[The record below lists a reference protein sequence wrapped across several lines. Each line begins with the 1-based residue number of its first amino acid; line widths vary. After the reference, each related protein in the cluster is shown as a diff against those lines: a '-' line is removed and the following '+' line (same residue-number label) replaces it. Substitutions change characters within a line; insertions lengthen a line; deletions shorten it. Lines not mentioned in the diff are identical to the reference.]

1 MKKRAAQRAC
11 ALLAALALCAAL
23 GTGVFAEAAPGPAES
38 PAASGVESAA
48 QTQGQGQSGAGSE
61 ETADSALSH
70 QPETPADESSLTEEG
85 TQAAGDAEG
94 QAGAEQDAEAQ
105 AALQAAAAPAPQGGA
120 SLAETT
126 GLTITADDGQ
136 PLVQGVDYELVQG
149 VATILGTGNTNAK
162 PTTAVGT
169 PANLIVLKTERAV
182 TVTGASKNNYGL
194 QVAAGVHASITLNGV
209 TIAAPVPFDIVTNIN
224 GTADGQP
231 AERGYE
237 ILPEK
242 RTSVHLTL
250 ADGST
255 NTLAVTPAN
264 TERPAIR
271 CGEGSVLVIDDSVWN
286 QTAAGEAI
294 TPEQGR
300 VPYDCTLK
308 NGTELKQGDPLWKM
322 DSETPGAL
330 TVTGGGYSAGIGGGI
345 AEASGGIT
353 IEGGALEA
361 HAMTGAV
368 NTALYSGTGIGGG
381 AGGGTGCTLEGGG
394 LTINGGRITATGS
407 YHGAAV
413 GAGCRLNECGV
424 AIPDQLPG
432 TLKAQFGLCP
442 WCEGRGNKTPHAAI
456 PGDITVN
463 GGYIE
468 ATSGVHG
475 NAVGGGCMNA
485 MNVGH
490 GGAEKEQH
498 ELRINGGTL
507 KPFGKNSSDGEL
519 GSWDVGARG
528 GKVIVTGGSFPV
540 HKHNGDINT
549 DGLSFQG
556 ASVESAS
563 GEKLTM
569 VEIDLHNYPELQG
582 GKVIDFHVSIG
593 GVPLEPEYGLANII
607 DTDGKLYFWL
617 PESAVGQSVEI
628 SGLKVLNT
636 SGQEQDGEY
645 PFVVPE
651 VGQNGNVAK
660 RYVIFEVDES
670 QFSADL
676 KSQLDKRY
684 DGVPV
689 SWEKLKDEIAAQGI
703 EVTKPNGEKLT
714 DASAMTPEAR
724 RYLDKNGQ
732 PTQEASNTAP
742 FKNAGSYE
750 LTINSSQ
757 FAKDEDFAATFWG
770 HQAKLGAKIT
780 PADSR
785 VTDFTYST
793 TGTNKTETLTLT
805 ANVKPQAGEAKT
817 CEAPDGYVQF
827 YINGVAV
834 GAPVRLDG
842 AVSQDTDG
850 YYYRTASV
858 TFDFTQGGYPAIPSR
873 EDGKFIIEAKHYGST
888 NYTDSEG
895 TPIELDGADLPGGG
909 LPTTDPPEVEIKPG
923 QPGGGENGKPLEPD
937 KVEPNPDGS
946 GRLDSYVTD
955 KVVRPTQPGA
965 VLDKEGAEDFINDRY
980 EFTDNQGEPLEPD
993 EIIIY
998 DKEGNDITDK
1008 GIDLSKPGDYVIHV
1022 KVEDENGNSTTVDL
1036 DYIVKDPP
1044 EVEIKPGQ
1052 PGEPEKDEDG
1062 EDKPGTGT
1070 LQPEDEPHQ
1079 GEDGLVHQN
1088 YKDVVYEKVEN
1099 TVLSQQDVEKLVNG
1113 RYEIPAGSDVSV
1125 VIKDSTGKVVTG
1137 IDKSHVTHYTVEVV
1151 VKDEHGNSTTIH
1163 LRYQLYDDGST
1174 PPSPGSSGDKG
1185 NPKTGA

>member
-1 MKKRAAQRAC
+1 MKRKAAQRLC
-11 ALLAALALCAAL
+11 ALVAALALSISVCAGA
-23 GTGVFAEAAPGPAES
+23 FAEAAPGA
-38 PAASGVESAA
+38 AASGPQSGTWQA
-48 QTQGQGQSGAGSE
+48 QEEGQSSPGSE

-70 QPETPADESSLTEEG
+70 QPETPADESSLKEKE
-85 TQAAGDAEG
+85 TQAGQPAEDAAG
-94 QAGAEQDAEAQ
+94 QAGAEQEA
-105 AALQAAAAPAPQGGA
+105 AVQAAAVPQAA
-120 SLAETT
+120 SLAEAT

-136 PLVQGVDYELVQG
+136 PLVEGVDYELTADT
-149 VATILGTGNTNAK
+149 ATNTGGK
-162 PTTAVGT
+162 LV
-169 PANLIVLKTERAV
+169 VLKTERAV
-182 TVTGASKNNYGL
+182 TVTGTSKDNYGL
-194 QVAAGVHASITLNGV
+194 QVAAGVHASITFNNV
-209 TIAAPVPFDIVTNIN
+209 TIKAPIPFDIVTNLN
-224 GTADGQP
+224 GTADGTP
-231 AERGYE
+231 ATRGYE

-250 ADGST
+250 ADGSV
-255 NTLAVTPAN
+255 NTLTVTPAN
-264 TERPAIR
+264 TERPALR

-330 TVTGGGYSAGIGGGI
+330 TVNGGYCSAGIGGGYR
-345 AEASGGIT
+345 EDSGKMT
-353 IEGGALEA
+353 IEGGCLEVYA
-361 HAMTGAV
+361 TNPGNAYQNFSLGA
-368 NTALYSGTGIGGG
+368 GIGGG
-381 AGGGTGCTLEGGG
+381 TGGGTGCTLEGSG
-394 LTINGGRITATGS
+394 LTINGGDIKAYGS
-407 YHGAAV
+407 YHGA
-413 GAGCRLNECGV
+413 GIGTGCVNGDGIHV
-424 AIPDQLPG
+424 HASALPG
-432 TLKAQFGLCP
+432 AISSRLGTCSLG
-442 WCEGRGNKTPHAAI
+442 HANEAPI
-456 PGDITVN
+456 PGDITIN
-463 GGYIE
+463 GGYST
-468 ATSGVHG
+468 AYGYTHG
-475 NAVGGGCMNA
+475 NAFGGGCLSAVNT
-485 MNVGH
+485 GH
-490 GGAEKEQH
+490 GDATTPH
-498 ELRINGGTL
+498 EIKITGGTL
-507 KPFGKNSSDGEL
+507 KPVSLRTGKSY
-519 GSWDVGARG
+519 DVGALG

-540 HKHNGDINT
+540 GKYSGGV

-617 PESAVGQSVEI
+617 PKSAVGQSVEI

-670 QFSADL
+670 QFSEEL
-676 KSQLDKRY
+676 SRQLNKRY

-750 LTINSSQ
+750 LIINSSQ

-805 ANVKPQAGEAKT
+805 ANVKPQAGEALT
-817 CEAPDGYVQF
+817 CDAPDGYVQF

-834 GAPVRLDG
+834 GAPMEL
-842 AVSQDTDG
+842 AKLLSQTDTDG
-850 YYYRTASV
+850 YAYRTASV
-858 TFDFTQGGYPAIPSR
+858 TLNFTQGGYPAIPSR
-873 EDGKFIIEAKHYGST
+873 PDGKFVIEAKHYGST

-895 TPIELDGADLPGGG
+895 TAIELDGADLPGGG
-909 LPTTDPPEVEIKPG
+909 LPTTDPPEVVIRPE
-923 QPGGGENGKPLEPD
+923 QPGGGESGKPLEPD

-946 GRLDSYVTD
+946 GKLDSYIHD
-955 KVVRPTQPGA
+955 KLVRPTEPGA
-965 VLDKEGAEDFINDRY
+965 AFDKDDAKALINDRY
-980 EFTDNQGEPLEPD
+980 VFKDNQGNLLTPGEVV
-993 EIIIY
+993 IY
-998 DKEGNDITDK
+998 DKDGNDITDQ

-1022 KVEDENGNSTTVDL
+1022 KVEDANNGNSTTVDL

-1044 EVEIKPGQ
+1044 EVSIKPGQ
-1052 PGEPEKDEDG
+1052 PGEPEKDGNG

-1070 LQPEDEPHQ
+1070 LQPEDKPHQ

-1099 TVLSQQDVEKLVNG
+1099 VTLTQAEVEELVNG
-1113 RYEIPAGSDVSV
+1113 RYNIPAGSNVSV
-1125 VIKDSTGKVVTG
+1125 VIKDSTGKEVTG
-1137 IDKSHVTHYTVEVV
+1137 LDKSRVTHYTIEVV
-1151 VKDEHGNSTTIH
+1151 VTDAEGNSTTVH
-1163 LRYQLYDDGST
+1163 LRYQLYEEGTT
-1174 PPSPGSSGDKG
+1174 PPAPGGSGEKG
-1185 NPKTGA
+1185 NPKTSV

>member
-1 MKKRAAQRAC
+1 MKRKAAQRLC
-11 ALLAALALCAAL
+11 ALVAALALSISVCAGA
-23 GTGVFAEAAPGPAES
+23 FAEAAPGA
-38 PAASGVESAA
+38 AASGPQSGTWQA
-48 QTQGQGQSGAGSE
+48 QEEGQSSPGSE

-70 QPETPADESSLTEEG
+70 QPEIPADESSLKEEG
-85 TQAAGDAEG
+85 TQAGQPAEDAAG
-94 QAGAEQDAEAQ
+94 QAGAEQEA
-105 AALQAAAAPAPQGGA
+105 AVQAAAVPQAA
-120 SLAETT
+120 SLAEAT

-136 PLVQGVDYELVQG
+136 PLVEGVDYEIKTG
-149 VATILGTGNTNAK
+149 VAT
-162 PTTAVGT
+162 TAVKSGT
-169 PANLIVLKTERAV
+169 TSSAGSFANLIVLKTESAV
-182 TVTGASKNNYGL
+182 TVTGTSKDNYGL
-194 QVAAGVHASITLNGV
+194 QVAAGVHANITLNGV
-209 TIAAPVPFDIVTNIN
+209 AIAAPIPFDIVTNLN
-224 GTADGQP
+224 GTADGTP
-231 AERGYE
+231 ATRGYE

-250 ADGST
+250 ADGSV
-255 NTLAVTPAN
+255 NTLTVTPAN
-264 TERPAIR
+264 TERPALR

-322 DSETPGAL
+322 DSEAPGKL
-330 TVTGGGYSAGIGGGI
+330 VTNSGYSSASIGGGM
-345 AEASGGIT
+345 AEDGGGIT
-353 IEGGALEA
+353 IEGGILEA
-361 HAMTGAV
+361 HATSPNNSGVLCGA
-368 NTALYSGTGIGGG
+368 GIGGG
-381 AGGGTGCTLEGGG
+381 IGGGTGCVLEGGG
-394 LTINGGRITATGS
+394 VTINGGRITAYGS
-407 YHGAAV
+407 YHGAGIGGGYRNGCSIYRSTPLDGAV
-413 GAGCRLNECGV
+413 KARWGKCPACG
-424 AIPDQLPG
+424 
-432 TLKAQFGLCP
+432 TST
-442 WCEGRGNKTPHAAI
+442 TPHAPI

-463 GGYIE
+463 GGYTE
-468 ATSGVHG
+468 AYGYTHG
-475 NAVGGGCMNA
+475 NAIGSGCYNA
-485 MNVGH
+485 NNLGH
-490 GGAEKEQH
+490 GDATTAH
-498 ELRINGGTL
+498 EIRITGGTL
-507 KPFGKNSSDGEL
+507 KPIAKRTSS
-519 GSWDVGARG
+519 SYDVGVRG
-528 GKVIVTGGSFPV
+528 GKVVVTGGSFPV
-540 HKHNGDINT
+540 GKQSGGV

-617 PESAVGQSVEI
+617 PKSAVGQSVEI

-670 QFSADL
+670 QFSEEL
-676 KSQLDKRY
+676 SRQLNKRY

-750 LTINSSQ
+750 LIINSSQ

-805 ANVKPQAGEAKT
+805 ANVKPQAGEALT
-817 CEAPDGYVQF
+817 CDAPDGYVQF

-834 GAPVRLDG
+834 GAPMEL
-842 AVSQDTDG
+842 AKLLSQTDADG
-850 YYYRTASV
+850 YAYRTASV
-858 TFDFTQGGYPAIPSR
+858 TLNFTQGGYPAIPSR
-873 EDGKFIIEAKHYGST
+873 PDGKFVIEAKHYGST

-895 TPIELDGADLPGGG
+895 TAIELDGADLPGGG
-909 LPTTDPPEVEIKPG
+909 LPTTDPPEVVIRPE
-923 QPGGGENGKPLEPD
+923 QPGGGESGKPLEPD

-946 GRLDSYVTD
+946 GKLDSYIHD
-955 KVVRPTQPGA
+955 KLVRPTEPGA
-965 VLDKEGAEDFINDRY
+965 AFDKDDAKALINDRY
-980 EFTDNQGEPLEPD
+980 VFKDNQGNLLTPGEVV
-993 EIIIY
+993 IY
-998 DKEGNDITDK
+998 DKDGNDITDQ

-1022 KVEDENGNSTTVDL
+1022 KVEDANGNSTTVDL

-1044 EVEIKPGQ
+1044 EVSIKPGQ
-1052 PGEPEKDEDG
+1052 PGEPEKDGNG

-1070 LQPEDEPHQ
+1070 LQPEDKPHQ

-1099 TVLSQQDVEKLVNG
+1099 VTLTQAEVEELVNG
-1113 RYEIPAGSDVSV
+1113 RYNIPAGSNVSV
-1125 VIKDSTGKVVTG
+1125 VIKDSTGKEVTG
-1137 IDKSHVTHYTVEVV
+1137 LDKSRVTHYTIEVV
-1151 VKDEHGNSTTIH
+1151 VTDAEGNSTTVH
-1163 LRYQLYDDGST
+1163 LRYQLYEEGTT
-1174 PPSPGSSGDKG
+1174 PPAPGGSGEKG
-1185 NPKTGA
+1185 NPKTSV

>member
-1 MKKRAAQRAC
+1 MKRKAAQRLC
-11 ALLAALALCAAL
+11 ALVAALALSISVCAGA
-23 GTGVFAEAAPGPAES
+23 FAEAAPGA
-38 PAASGVESAA
+38 AASGPQSGTWQA
-48 QTQGQGQSGAGSE
+48 QEEGQSSPGSE

-70 QPETPADESSLTEEG
+70 QPETPADESSLKEKE
-85 TQAAGDAEG
+85 TQAGQPAEDAAG
-94 QAGAEQDAEAQ
+94 QAGAEQEA
-105 AALQAAAAPAPQGGA
+105 AVQAAAVPQAA
-120 SLAETT
+120 SLAEAT

-136 PLVQGVDYELVQG
+136 PLVEGVDYELTADT
-149 VATILGTGNTNAK
+149 ATNTGGK
-162 PTTAVGT
+162 LV
-169 PANLIVLKTERAV
+169 VLKTERAV
-182 TVTGASKNNYGL
+182 TVTGTSKDNYGL
-194 QVAAGVHASITLNGV
+194 QVAAGVHASITFNNV
-209 TIAAPVPFDIVTNIN
+209 TIKAPIPFDIVTNLN
-224 GTADGQP
+224 GTADGTP
-231 AERGYE
+231 ATRGYE

-250 ADGST
+250 ADGSV
-255 NTLAVTPAN
+255 NTLTVTPAN
-264 TERPAIR
+264 TERPALR

-322 DSETPGAL
+322 DSEAPGKL
-330 TVTGGGYSAGIGGGI
+330 VTNSGYSSASIGGGM
-345 AEASGGIT
+345 AEDGGGIT
-353 IEGGALEA
+353 IEGGILEA
-361 HAMTGAV
+361 HATSPNNRGVLCGA
-368 NTALYSGTGIGGG
+368 GIGGG
-381 AGGGTGCTLEGGG
+381 IGGGTGCVLEGGG
-394 LTINGGRITATGS
+394 VTINGGRITAYGS
-407 YHGAAV
+407 YHGAGIGGGYRNGCSIYRSTPLDGAV
-413 GAGCRLNECGV
+413 KARWGKCPACG
-424 AIPDQLPG
+424 
-432 TLKAQFGLCP
+432 TST
-442 WCEGRGNKTPHAAI
+442 TPHAPI

-463 GGYIE
+463 GGYTE
-468 ATSGVHG
+468 AYGYTHG
-475 NAVGGGCMNA
+475 NAIGSGCYNA
-485 MNVGH
+485 NNLGH
-490 GGAEKEQH
+490 GDATTAH
-498 ELRINGGTL
+498 EIRITGGTL
-507 KPFGKNSSDGEL
+507 KPIAKRTSS
-519 GSWDVGARG
+519 SYDVGVRG
-528 GKVIVTGGSFPV
+528 GKVVVTGGSFPV
-540 HKHNGDINT
+540 GKQSGGV

-617 PESAVGQSVEI
+617 PKSAVGQSVEI

-670 QFSADL
+670 QFSEEL
-676 KSQLDKRY
+676 SRQLNKRY

-750 LTINSSQ
+750 LIINSSQ

-805 ANVKPQAGEAKT
+805 ANVKPQAGEALT
-817 CEAPDGYVQF
+817 CDAPDGYVQF

-834 GAPVRLDG
+834 GAPMEL
-842 AVSQDTDG
+842 AKLLSQTDADG
-850 YYYRTASV
+850 YAYRTASV
-858 TFDFTQGGYPAIPSR
+858 TLNFTQGGYPAIPSR
-873 EDGKFIIEAKHYGST
+873 PDGKFVIEAKHYGST

-895 TPIELDGADLPGGG
+895 TAIELDGADLPGGG
-909 LPTTDPPEVEIKPG
+909 LPTTDPPEVVIRPE
-923 QPGGGENGKPLEPD
+923 QPGGGESGKPLEPD

-946 GRLDSYVTD
+946 GKLDSYIHD
-955 KVVRPTQPGA
+955 KLVRPTEPGA
-965 VLDKEGAEDFINDRY
+965 AFDKDDAKALINDRY
-980 EFTDNQGEPLEPD
+980 VFKDNQGNLTPGEVV
-993 EIIIY
+993 IY
-998 DKEGNDITDK
+998 DKDGNDITDQ

-1022 KVEDENGNSTTVDL
+1022 KVEDANGNSTTVDL

-1044 EVEIKPGQ
+1044 EVSIKPGQ
-1052 PGEPEKDEDG
+1052 PGEPEKDGNG

-1070 LQPEDEPHQ
+1070 LQPEDKPHQ

-1099 TVLSQQDVEKLVNG
+1099 VTLTQAEVEELVNG
-1113 RYEIPAGSDVSV
+1113 RYNIPAGSNVSV
-1125 VIKDSTGKVVTG
+1125 VIKDSTGKEVTG
-1137 IDKSHVTHYTVEVV
+1137 LDKSRVTHYTIEVV
-1151 VKDEHGNSTTIH
+1151 VTDAEGNSTTVH
-1163 LRYQLYDDGST
+1163 LRYQLYEEGTT
-1174 PPSPGSSGDKG
+1174 PPAPGGSGEKG
-1185 NPKTGA
+1185 NPKTSV

>member
-1 MKKRAAQRAC
+1 MKRKAAQRLC
-11 ALLAALALCAAL
+11 ALVAALALSISVCAGA
-23 GTGVFAEAAPGPAES
+23 FAEAAPGA
-38 PAASGVESAA
+38 AASGPQSGTWQA
-48 QTQGQGQSGAGSE
+48 QEEGQSSPGSE

-70 QPETPADESSLTEEG
+70 QPETPADESSLKEKE
-85 TQAAGDAEG
+85 TQAGQPAEDAAG
-94 QAGAEQDAEAQ
+94 QAGAEQEA
-105 AALQAAAAPAPQGGA
+105 AVQAAAVPQAA
-120 SLAETT
+120 SLAEAT

-136 PLVQGVDYELVQG
+136 PLVEGVDYELTADT
-149 VATILGTGNTNAK
+149 ATNTGGK
-162 PTTAVGT
+162 LV
-169 PANLIVLKTERAV
+169 VLKTERAV
-182 TVTGASKNNYGL
+182 TVTGTSKDNYGL
-194 QVAAGVHASITLNGV
+194 QVAAGVHASITFNNV
-209 TIAAPVPFDIVTNIN
+209 TIKAPIPFDIVTNLN
-224 GTADGQP
+224 GTADGTP
-231 AERGYE
+231 ATRGYE

-250 ADGST
+250 ADGSV
-255 NTLAVTPAN
+255 NTLTVTPAN
-264 TERPAIR
+264 TERPALR

-330 TVTGGGYSAGIGGGI
+330 TVNGGYCSAGIGGGYR
-345 AEASGGIT
+345 EDSGKMT
-353 IEGGALEA
+353 IEGGCLEVYA
-361 HAMTGAV
+361 TNPENAYPNFSLGA
-368 NTALYSGTGIGGG
+368 GIGGG
-381 AGGGTGCTLEGGG
+381 TGGGTGCTLEGSG
-394 LTINGGRITATGS
+394 LTINGGDIKAYGS
-407 YHGAAV
+407 YHGA
-413 GAGCRLNECGV
+413 GIGTGCVNGDGIHV
-424 AIPDQLPG
+424 HASALPG
-432 TLKAQFGLCP
+432 AISSRLGTCSLG
-442 WCEGRGNKTPHAAI
+442 HANEAPI
-456 PGDITVN
+456 PGDITIN
-463 GGYIE
+463 GGYST
-468 ATSGVHG
+468 AYGYTHG
-475 NAVGGGCMNA
+475 NAFGGGCSSAVNT
-485 MNVGH
+485 GH
-490 GGAEKEQH
+490 GDATTPH
-498 ELRINGGTL
+498 EIKITGGTL
-507 KPFGKNSSDGEL
+507 KPVSLRTGNSY
-519 GSWDVGARG
+519 DVGALG

-540 HKHNGDINT
+540 GKYSGGV

-607 DTDGKLYFWL
+607 DTYGKLYFWL
-617 PESAVGQSVEI
+617 PKSAVGQSVEI

-670 QFSADL
+670 QFSEEL
-676 KSQLDKRY
+676 SRQLNKRY

-750 LTINSSQ
+750 LIINSSQ

-805 ANVKPQAGEAKT
+805 ANVKPQAGEALT
-817 CEAPDGYVQF
+817 CDAPDGYVQF

-834 GAPVRLDG
+834 GAPMEL
-842 AVSQDTDG
+842 AKLLSQTDADR
-850 YYYRTASV
+850 YAYRTASV
-858 TFDFTQGGYPAIPSR
+858 TLNFTQGGYPAIPSR
-873 EDGKFIIEAKHYGST
+873 PDGKFVIEAKHYGST

-895 TPIELDGADLPGGG
+895 TAIELDGADLPGGG
-909 LPTTDPPEVEIKPG
+909 LPTTDPPEV
-923 QPGGGENGKPLEPD
+923 
-937 KVEPNPDGS
+937 S
-946 GRLDSYVTD
+946 
-955 KVVRPTQPGA
+955 
-965 VLDKEGAEDFINDRY
+965 
-980 EFTDNQGEPLEPD
+980 
-993 EIIIY
+993 
-998 DKEGNDITDK
+998 
-1008 GIDLSKPGDYVIHV
+1008 
-1022 KVEDENGNSTTVDL
+1022 
-1036 DYIVKDPP
+1036 
-1044 EVEIKPGQ
+1044 IKPGQ
-1052 PGEPEKDEDG
+1052 PGEPEKDGNG

-1070 LQPEDEPHQ
+1070 LQPEDKPHQ

-1099 TVLSQQDVEKLVNG
+1099 VTLTQAEVEELVNG
-1113 RYEIPAGSDVSV
+1113 RYNIPAGSNVSV
-1125 VIKDSTGKVVTG
+1125 VIKDSTGKEVTG
-1137 IDKSHVTHYTVEVV
+1137 LDKSRVTHYTIEVV
-1151 VKDEHGNSTTIH
+1151 VTDAEGNSTTVH
-1163 LRYQLYDDGST
+1163 LRYQLYEEGTT
-1174 PPSPGSSGDKG
+1174 PPAPGGSGEKG
-1185 NPKTGA
+1185 NPKTSV

>member
-1 MKKRAAQRAC
+1 MKRKAAQRLC
-11 ALLAALALCAAL
+11 ALVAALALSISVCAGA
-23 GTGVFAEAAPGPAES
+23 FAEAAPGA
-38 PAASGVESAA
+38 AASEPQSGTWQA
-48 QTQGQGQSGAGSE
+48 QEEGQSSPGSE

-70 QPETPADESSLTEEG
+70 QPETPADESSLKEKE
-85 TQAAGDAEG
+85 TQAGQPAEDAAG
-94 QAGAEQDAEAQ
+94 QAGAEQEA
-105 AALQAAAAPAPQGGA
+105 AVQAAAVPQAA
-120 SLAETT
+120 SLAEAT

-136 PLVQGVDYELVQG
+136 PLVEGVDYELTADT
-149 VATILGTGNTNAK
+149 ATNTGGK
-162 PTTAVGT
+162 LV
-169 PANLIVLKTERAV
+169 VLKTERAV
-182 TVTGASKNNYGL
+182 TVTGTSKDNYGL
-194 QVAAGVHASITLNGV
+194 QVAAGVHASITFNGV
-209 TIAAPVPFDIVTNIN
+209 TIAAPIPFDIVTNLN
-224 GTADGQP
+224 GTADGTP
-231 AERGYE
+231 ATRGYE
-237 ILPEK
+237 ILPEN

-250 ADGST
+250 ADGSV
-255 NTLAVTPAN
+255 NTLTVTPAN
-264 TERPAIR
+264 TERPALR

-330 TVTGGGYSAGIGGGI
+330 TVNGGYCSAGIGGGPCEENGNI
-345 AEASGGIT
+345 IFDGGSV
-353 IEGGALEA
+353 EA
-361 HAMTGAV
+361 HATLPNQAQAHSNGA
-368 NTALYSGTGIGGG
+368 GIGGG
-381 AGGGTGCTLEGGG
+381 VGAGTGCTLEGGG
-394 LTINGGRITATGS
+394 LIFNGGNIKAYAS
-407 YHGAAV
+407 YHGAGI
-413 GAGCRLNECGV
+413 GAGSV
-424 AIPDQLPG
+424 AGDGIHEAAALPG
-432 TLKAQFGLCP
+432 ALENARFGLCP
-442 WCEGRGNKTPHAAI
+442 SGHNHGPV

-468 ATSGVHG
+468 THGDAHG
-475 NAVGGGCMNA
+475 NALGGSCYNA
-485 MNVGH
+485 NNVGH
-490 GGAEKEQH
+490 GNASVPH
-498 ELRINGGTL
+498 EIRITGGTL
-507 KPFGKNSSDGEL
+507 KPISQRSSR
-519 GSWDVGARG
+519 SYDVGALG

-540 HKHNGDINT
+540 GKYSGGV

-607 DTDGKLYFWL
+607 DTYGKLYFWL
-617 PESAVGQSVEI
+617 PKSAVGQSVEI

-670 QFSADL
+670 QFSEGL
-676 KSQLDKRY
+676 SRQLNKRY

-750 LTINSSQ
+750 LIINSSQ

-805 ANVKPQAGEAKT
+805 ANVKPQAGEALT
-817 CEAPDGYVQF
+817 CDAPDGYVQF

-834 GAPVRLDG
+834 GAPMEL
-842 AVSQDTDG
+842 AKLLSQTDADR
-850 YYYRTASV
+850 YAYRTASV
-858 TFDFTQGGYPAIPSR
+858 TLNFTQGGYPAIPSR
-873 EDGKFIIEAKHYGST
+873 PDGKFVIEAKHYGST

-895 TPIELDGADLPGGG
+895 TAIELDGADLPGGG
-909 LPTTDPPEVEIKPG
+909 LPTTDPPEVVIRPE
-923 QPGGGENGKPLEPD
+923 QPGGGESGKPLEPD
-937 KVEPNPDGS
+937 KIEPNPDGS
-946 GRLDSYVTD
+946 GKLDSYIHD
-955 KVVRPTQPGA
+955 KLVRPTQPGA
-965 VLDKEGAEDFINDRY
+965 VLDKEGAEDLINNRY
-980 EFTDNQGEPLEPD
+980 EFTANQDNPLTPGEVV
-993 EIIIY
+993 IY
-998 DKEGNDITDK
+998 DKDGNDITDQ

-1022 KVEDENGNSTTVDL
+1022 KVEDANGNSTTVDL

-1044 EVEIKPGQ
+1044 EVSIKPGQ
-1052 PGEPEKDEDG
+1052 PGEPEKDGNG

-1070 LQPEDEPHQ
+1070 LQPEDKPHQ

-1099 TVLSQQDVEKLVNG
+1099 TVLSQQDVETLVNG
-1113 RYEIPAGSDVSV
+1113 RYNIPAGSNVSV
-1125 VIKDSTGKVVTG
+1125 VIKDSTGKEVTG
-1137 IDKSHVTHYTVEVV
+1137 IDKSRVTHYTIEVV

-1185 NPKTGA
+1185 NPKTSV

>member
-70 QPETPADESSLTEEG
+70 QPELPADESSLTEEG

-330 TVTGGGYSAGIGGGI
+330 TVTGGACSAGIGGGPR
-345 AEASGGIT
+345 EASGSLT
-353 IEGGALEA
+353 IQGGNIEAHTLNPGQYNHGGGA
-361 HAMTGAV
+361 
-368 NTALYSGTGIGGG
+368 GIGGG
-381 AGGGTGCTLEGGG
+381 IGGGVGCTLEGGG

-689 SWEKLKDEIAAQGI
+689 GWEKLKDEIAAQGI